1 MNYIIEENINFY
13 DLLNEEDEI
22 DDEEKDDGKDENNIC
37 LISNE
42 KLTEHFVTM
51 ECGHKFNYIPL
62 YKDLFNHKYI
72 LNYMENYRNRLLC
85 NEIRCPYCRKKS
97 SELLPFYDLPI
108 SNNINVRKIIGI
120 NQYQIQNPK
129 SGLSYKIIFQE
140 RKLWNNEKKINDKA
154 KIAKAKEDAKLAKLK
169 AKEDAKLA
177 KLKAK
182 EEAKLAKL
190 KAKEEVKLAKLKAK
204 EEAKMVKLKAKEDAK
219 LAKLK
224 VKEETNCKVK

>member
-1 MNYIIEENINFY
+1 MNYIIEENFNFY
-13 DLLNEEDEI
+13 DLLNDEDEN
-22 DDEEKDDGKDENNIC
+22 DDEEKDENNIC
-37 LISNE
+37 LITNE
-42 KLTEHFVTM
+42 KLTDYFVTM

-72 LNYMENYRNRLLC
+72 LNYMENYGNRLLS

-97 SELLPFYDLPI
+97 TELLPFYDLPI
-108 SNNINVRKIIGI
+108 SNSINVRKIIGI

-129 SGLSYKIIFQE
+129 SGLSYKLIFQE

-169 AKEDAKLA
+169 AKEEIKLA

-182 EEAKLAKL
+182 EETKLAKLKAREEVKLAKL

-204 EEAKMVKLKAKEDAK
+204 EEAK

-224 VKEETNCKVK
+224 LKEETKL